1 MNFNEFKQK
10 SLQNDAIKA
19 EYEQLQPQYALIRQL
34 IALRQSQQLT
44 QQQLAEKTGIAQS
57 AISRLE
63 AGTQPLHCIF
73 ATHCTRLGKTAG
85 GGISLAL

>member
-63 AGTQPLHCIF
+63 AGTHSPSIAFLQRIAHG
-73 ATHCTRLGKTAG
+73 LGKQ
-85 GGISLAL
+85 LVVEFR